1 MIAARIAAG
10 GAVACLISLTAC
22 NLHGEADLRATLGK
36 YFTLGDTLSFES
48 KMTCT
53 AAVFR
58 AALNDVKPGMPLAA
72 TSVEAQELFRASGK
86 AALRA
91 DGQTPHDLTDEM
103 LTSEDGAF
111 GRQALAA
118 AALVGKCLSDADS
131 KDFRR
136 ALTRPG
142 ATIAYDTGVQGVM
155 ILDPVERK
163 LFFAA
168 GDPL

>member
-1 MIAARIAAG
+1 MSILRHIPIVAATS
-10 GAVACLISLTAC
+10 VAFLSGC
-22 NLHGEADLRATLGK
+22 NLHSESKLRSSLEQ

-48 KMTCT
+48 KLTCT

-58 AALNDVKPGMPLAA
+58 AALNDVKPDMPFAA
-72 TSVEAQELFRASGK
+72 TSADAQELFRNTGK

-91 DGQTPHDLTDEM
+91 EGQTPHALTDEM
-103 LTSEDGAF
+103 LASEDGVF

-118 AALVGKCLSDADS
+118 AALVGKCLSDSDS
-131 KDFRR
+131 HDFHR

-142 ATIAYDTGVQGVM
+142 ATIAYDTGVGGVM

>member
-1 MIAARIAAG
+1 MSFLRHIPLAAVTSL
-10 GAVACLISLTAC
+10 AVLSGC
-22 NLHGEADLRATLGK
+22 NLHREASLRGALER
-36 YFTLGDTLSFES
+36 YFTLGDTLSFNS
-48 KMTCT
+48 KLTCT

-58 AALNDVKPGMPLAA
+58 AALNDVKPDMPLAS
-72 TSVEAQELFRASGK
+72 TSTEAQELFRDSGK
-86 AALRA
+86 AALRV
-91 DGQTPHDLTDEM
+91 DGQTPHALTDKM
-103 LTSEDGAF
+103 LATEDGAF

-118 AALVGKCLSDADS
+118 AALVGRCLSDADS
-131 KDFRR
+131 QDFFR

-155 ILDPVERK
+155 VLDPLERK

>member
-1 MIAARIAAG
+1 MNFLRHIPLVAATSITLLSG
-10 GAVACLISLTAC
+10 C
-22 NLHGEADLRATLGK
+22 NLHSEKKLRTSLEQ
-36 YFTLGDTLSFES
+36 YFTLGDTLFFNS

-58 AALNDVKPGMPLAA
+58 AALNDVKPEMPMAA
-72 TSVEAQELFRASGK
+72 TSLETQEFFRSTGK
-86 AALRA
+86 AAVRA
-91 DGQTPHDLTDEM
+91 EGQTPHALTDEM
-103 LTSEDGAF
+103 LTTEDGAF

-118 AALVGKCLSDADS
+118 AALVGKCLSDTNS
-131 KDFRR
+131 QDFHR

-142 ATIAYDTGVQGVM
+142 ATIAYDTGVGGVM

>member
-1 MIAARIAAG
+1 MSFLRHIPVAAATMA
-10 GAVACLISLTAC
+10 LLTGC
-22 NLHGEADLRATLGK
+22 NLHGEADLRTSLGQ
-36 YFTLGDTLSFES
+36 YFTLGDTLSFDS

-58 AALNDVKPGMPLAA
+58 AALNDVKPEMPLA
-72 TSVEAQELFRASGK
+72 TSSVEAQELFRGSGK

-91 DGQTPHDLTDEM
+91 DGQTPHDLTNEM
-103 LTSEDGAF
+103 LATEDGMF

-118 AALVGKCLSDADS
+118 AALVGKCLSETDS
-131 KDFRR
+131 KDFHR

-142 ATIAYDTGVQGVM
+142 ATIAYDTGVGGVM

>member
-1 MIAARIAAG
+1 MSFLRHIPLV
-10 GAVACLISLTAC
+10 AVTSVAFLSGC
-22 NLHGEADLRATLGK
+22 NLHSESKLRSSLEQ

-48 KMTCT
+48 KLTCT

-58 AALNDVKPGMPLAA
+58 AALNDVKPNMPLVA
-72 TSVEAQELFRASGK
+72 TSVEAQELFRSTGK
-86 AALRA
+86 AAVRA
-91 DGQTPHDLTDEM
+91 ERETPHALTDEM
-103 LTSEDGAF
+103 LTTEDGAF

-131 KDFRR
+131 QDFHR

>member
-1 MIAARIAAG
+1 MSFVRRIPLIAATS
-10 GAVACLISLTAC
+10 VSLLSGC
-22 NLHGEADLRATLGK
+22 NLHRETALRAALEQ
-36 YFTLGDTLSFES
+36 YFTLGDTLSFQS
-48 KMTCT
+48 RLTCT

-58 AALNDVKPGMPLAA
+58 AAQNEVMGDMPLAGS
-72 TSVEAQELFRASGK
+72 SVQAQNLFRDAGK
-86 AALRA
+86 AAVRA
-91 DGQTPHDLTDEM
+91 ADKTPHELTDEM
-103 LTSEDGAF
+103 LTTEDGAF

-118 AALVGKCLSDADS
+118 AALVGKCLSETDS
-131 KDFRR
+131 QDFHR

-142 ATIAYDTGVQGVM
+142 AVLAYDMDVGGVM

>member
-1 MIAARIAAG
+1 MSFARRIPIATAVSIALLSG
-10 GAVACLISLTAC
+10 C
-22 NLHGEADLRATLGK
+22 NLHSEPQLRTALGQ

-48 KMTCT
+48 KLTCT

-58 AALNDVKPGMPLAA
+58 AALNDVKTDMPLAA
-72 TSVEAQELFRASGK
+72 TSAEAQELFREAGK

-91 DGQTPHDLTDEM
+91 PNQTPHALTDEM
-103 LTSEDGAF
+103 LKTEDGAF

-118 AALVGKCLSDADS
+118 AALVGKCLADS
-131 KDFRR
+131 DSQDFHR

-142 ATIAYDTGVQGVM
+142 ATIAYDTGVGGVM